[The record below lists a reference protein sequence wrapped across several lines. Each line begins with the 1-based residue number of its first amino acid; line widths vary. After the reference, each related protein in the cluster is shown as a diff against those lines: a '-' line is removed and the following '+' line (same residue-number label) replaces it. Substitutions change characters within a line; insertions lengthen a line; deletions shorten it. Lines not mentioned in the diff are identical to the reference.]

1 MAFSLEFLKFFSIT
15 RKFFLTVGQNNFG
28 NKIPKTL
35 IVFPPFAEYHNALVQ
50 NGVSD
55 YDWTRF
61 ALDFEK
67 AVVQRV
73 LSNISLC
80 NMVNMALPVMEF
92 SSEGYKIRKY
102 LG

>member
-1 MAFSLEFLKFFSIT
+1 MFFSIT
-15 RKFFLTVGQNNFG
+15 RTFFFLTVGQNNFG

-35 IVFPPFAEYHNALVQ
+35 IVFLPFAEYHNALVQ

-67 AVVQRV
+67 AIVQRV
-73 LSNISLC
+73 LSNINLC
-80 NMVNMALPVMEF
+80 NMVNLALPVVEF
-92 SSEGYKIRKY
+92 SRKGYKIRKDSG
-102 LG
+102 LKSTVVK